1 MEIIL
6 LMTLLHCNG
15 SFLCS
20 EATRLPMALL
30 QKQGQLAPTQ
40 LALNPSLDTQRLALY
55 QRFEWV
61 DLLEG
66 DCPVCQQRIYF
77 WQAGGNRMK
86 TGPLFRIQKPR
97 RIQQWLK
104 WKKDWIASQKGA
116 DWVWGSGH
124 AFPYRL
130 QRKQLF

>member
-1 MEIIL
+1 
-6 LMTLLHCNG
+6 MTLSHCNG

-20 EATRLPMALL
+20 EATRLPMKLLPSQAQPALF
-30 QKQGQLAPTQ
+30 QQ
-40 LALNPSLDTQRLALY
+40 SLDSQRLALY
-55 QRFEWV
+55 KRYDWV

-77 WQAGGNRMK
+77 WQAGGHRMK
-86 TGPLFRIQKPR
+86 AGPLYRIQKPR
-97 RIQQWLK
+97 RIEQWMK
-104 WKKDWIASQKGA
+104 WKKDWLVSQQGS

-130 QRKQLF
+130 QRKPLF